1 MCSLGGISQLAL
13 PNQARLERMR
23 GQIPNI
29 SVQSKLYLGE
39 DWAKVRDQVELFRLS

>member
-1 MCSLGGISQLAL
+1 MCSLWRISQLAL

-23 GQIPNI
+23 GQIPNVN
-29 SVQSKLYLGE
+29 VQSTLHLGE